1 MCSSLFIR
9 GFQDQLHNHLS
20 KMLEKG
26 FSALAGSV
34 PFNFNILP
42 FLTIC
47 LRFSQLNTNPAC
59 NCWKE
64 ILCIWNSVVIFLEC
78 FQLIHIKFNVISGTN
93 AYIIESTILLVFQR
107 QKYRLHITQL
117 GAETNLLFKTTSSKL
132 RGNKFLFNF

>member
-117 GAETNLLFKTTSSKL
+117 GGRNQSIVQDYQQQIKGEQVPF
-132 RGNKFLFNF
+132 